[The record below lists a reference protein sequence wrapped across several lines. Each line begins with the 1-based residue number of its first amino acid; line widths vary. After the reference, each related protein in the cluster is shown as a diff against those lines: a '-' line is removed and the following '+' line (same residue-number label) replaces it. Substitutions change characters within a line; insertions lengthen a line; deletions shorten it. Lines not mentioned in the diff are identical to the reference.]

1 MQAEFVEEDT
11 WFAEGVFENPS
22 FESNTALP
30 QVVNPVMSLVAYEAA
45 VDQEIRR
52 RIPLLLSGWIV
63 AIVIIVGLFVLGKN
77 DFVSFNFN
85 WPW

>member
-1 MQAEFVEEDT
+1 M
-11 WFAEGVFENPS
+11 
-22 FESNTALP
+22 P
-30 QVVNPVMSLVAYEAA
+30 QVANPVMSLVAYEAA

-77 DFVSFNFN
+77 EIVSFN